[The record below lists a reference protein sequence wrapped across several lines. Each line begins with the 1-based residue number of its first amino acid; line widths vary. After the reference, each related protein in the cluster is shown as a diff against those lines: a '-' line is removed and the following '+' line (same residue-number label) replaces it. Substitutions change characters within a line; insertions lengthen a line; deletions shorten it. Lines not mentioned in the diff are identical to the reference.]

1 MSRLRRHPRLSIFG
15 AIAIIVV
22 LLAGTAYFV
31 GGYVVYDKLTKVA
44 THCGGDYAANTPSAF
59 TTPDLDTTPYLM
71 PSYEDVSFPARG
83 DSGVTIQ
90 GWWVPGS
97 SMDAAADHPTVIV
110 VHGLGR
116 CKRSPTVL
124 LPAGMLHRN
133 GYNVLLIDLRNEGE
147 STVTNGRY
155 AGGVVEY
162 KDVLGAWDWLQSAR
176 GVAPA
181 HIGVIGMSLGAAS
194 ALIATGQE
202 PGLAAVWEDSGYSD
216 INVAISD
223 ELARNGYPTI
233 LAGAGV
239 FVAHLNGI
247 DLTGLS
253 PLDTPAKLNG
263 RPIAII
269 HCTGDTRMPVKHAN
283 ALQRAVEDHGGH
295 PYVWIVEGGTH
306 NHAVYEHSAEYERR
320 LAEFFGPAIGV
331 PVTMVDIPLAVIAES
346 QLMAA

>member
-1 MSRLRRHPRLSIFG
+1 MFG

-44 THCGGDYAANTPSAF
+44 THCGGDYAGNTPSAF

-71 PSYEDVSFPARG
+71 PSYEDVSFPSRG
-83 DSGVTIQ
+83 DSGVTIR
-90 GWWVPGS
+90 GWWAPGS
-97 SMDAAADHPTVIV
+97 SADASTVIL

-124 LPAGMLHRN
+124 LPAGMLHRH
-133 GYNVLLIDLRNEGE
+133 GYNVLLIDLRNQGE

-162 KDVLGAWDWLQSAR
+162 KDALGAWDWLQSAK
-176 GVAPA
+176 GIAPSR
-181 HIGVIGMSLGAAS
+181 IGLFGSSLGAATV
-194 ALIATGQE
+194 LIAMGQE
-202 PGLAAVWEDSGYSD
+202 PGVAAVWEDSGYAD

-233 LAGAGV
+233 LAGAGIL
-239 FVAHLNGI
+239 VARLNGI

-253 PLDTPAKLNG
+253 PLDTASRLNG
-263 RPIAII
+263 RSIAIT
-269 HCTGDTRMPVKHAN
+269 HGTGDTRMPVKHAYT
-283 ALQRAVEDHGGH
+283 LRQEIEDHGGH
-295 PYVWIVEGGTH
+295 PYVWIVDGAEHTR
-306 NHAVYEHSAEYERR
+306 AVYVQPAEYERR

-331 PVTMVDIPLAVIAES
+331 PVTMVDVPVAVLAEPE
-346 QLMAA
+346 LLAA